1 MGELTSGRSYSFNNA
16 APMYS
21 HRYLHKHLSRD
32 VSNRSW
38 PLNARA
44 LDYGCGNGSFTGWL
58 AAKGFS
64 TVGVDISESGIELA
78 RRAVPSAEF
87 TIDNSI
93 ENLLRLGPFDLV
105 TCIEV
110 ISVCYNPPNDLK
122 KLFSCL
128 RPGGTLVLATAY
140 HGYAKNLAMALTGSL
155 ERHLDTSGSNVHVHF
170 FTPSSIS
177 KLLEQAGFRSITV
190 TRAGRIAPLAKSM
203 ILTCSKPSLP

>member
-1 MGELTSGRSYSFNNA
+1 MGELKSGRAYSFNNA
-16 APMYS
+16 APMHS
-21 HRYLHKHLSRD
+21 HRYLLKHLARD
-32 VSNRSW
+32 VRNRSW

-58 AAKGFS
+58 ASKGFS
-64 TVGVDISESGIELA
+64 TVGIDISESGIEWA

-87 TIDNSI
+87 SLDNSL

-110 ISVCYNPPNDLK
+110 IAHCYTPSKDLE

-128 RPGGTLVLATAY
+128 RPGGTLILATPY

-155 ERHLDTSGSNVHVHF
+155 ERHLDTSWSGASVHF
-170 FTPSSIS
+170 FSPSSIS
-177 KLLEQAGFRSITV
+177 KLLEQAGFRNITL

-203 ILTCSKPSLP
+203 ILTCSKPAA

>member
-1 MGELTSGRSYSFNNA
+1 MADMTSGRVYSFENA
-16 APMYS
+16 APMHS
-21 HRYLHKHLSRD
+21 HRYLTGPISRAIN
-32 VSNRSW
+32 NRSF
-38 PLNARA
+38 PLHARA

-58 AAKGFS
+58 ANKGFS

-87 TIDNSI
+87 TLDNSL

-110 ISVCYNPPNDLK
+110 IAHCYNPSNDLE

-128 RPGGTLVLATAY
+128 SPGGMLVLATPY

-155 ERHLDTSGSNVHVHF
+155 ERHLDTSYAGAYVHF
-170 FTPSSIS
+170 FTPLSIS

-203 ILTCSKPSLP
+203 ILTCSKPAA